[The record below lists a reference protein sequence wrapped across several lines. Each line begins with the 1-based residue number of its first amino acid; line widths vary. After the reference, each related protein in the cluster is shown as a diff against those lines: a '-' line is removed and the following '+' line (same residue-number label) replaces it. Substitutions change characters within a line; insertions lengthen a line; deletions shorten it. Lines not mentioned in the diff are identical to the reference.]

1 MCLCCIFKRF
11 LSAKMS
17 LFACDTLSMFWKDS
31 VKFTVLNASK
41 SLASLP
47 DSMQKVFH
55 SIFPHFLQSVPEAFQ
70 LARMKRC
77 SHKHPPNYLN
87 FNLNGLP

>member
-1 MCLCCIFKRF
+1 MRYSLNVLERFSEVYGPECIQIIGFP
-11 LSAKMS
+11 SWQHA
-17 LFACDTLSMFWKDS
+17 
-31 VKFTVLNASK
+31 
-41 SLASLP
+41 
-47 DSMQKVFH
+47 KVFH

-70 LARMKRC
+70 LACMKRC